1 MRYLVLACD
10 YDGTLAA
17 AGRMDPATIEALR
30 QLRATGRRV
39 VLLTGRELPDLL
51 ALLPEPQLFDR
62 IVAENGALLY
72 RPVEREERLLAE
84 PAPEPFVAE
93 LRRRNVAPLSVGR
106 VIVATWEPEEK
117 VVLDVIREQGLERQL
132 IFNKGAVM
140 VLPSG
145 VNKATGL
152 DAALDELG
160 LSPHNCVAIG
170 DAENDHA
177 LLARA
182 ECAVA
187 VANALPALKEAADL
201 VTRGADGD
209 GARELVAKI
218 AASDL
223 AELGD
228 RLSRHAIPIGT
239 RDDGAPVAWPAYG
252 ANLLVAGASGSGKS
266 TFATGL
272 LERLG
277 QKGYQCCIVDPE
289 GDYATLPGVVVL
301 GDTEHAPTLPQMADV
316 LAPPGRSVVLNLL
329 AISLEH
335 RPEFFASAL
344 ARLRELRDRCGRP
357 HWIVADE
364 AHHLMPPGWSGAPSS
379 PPGAMHGTLLIT
391 VYPDR
396 VAAPVLATVD
406 GVVAVGDAPDRVLRN
421 VADAMGR
428 EVPAFAPA
436 SLGPNEALFWR
447 PASGAP
453 PIRIRTEPARGER
466 RRHLRK
472 YAEGELPEAR
482 SFYFRGPRNAL
493 NLRAQNLVLF
503 LQLAAGVDDDT
514 WMHHLRLGDYS
525 RWFREAIKDDD
536 LAADVAVLERQ
547 GGLTADESRVRV
559 RAAIEA
565 RYAV

>member
-1 MRYLVLACD
+1 MRYLILGCD
-10 YDGTLAA
+10 YDGTLAT
-17 AGRMDPATIEALR
+17 AGRMDPATTESLR

-51 ALLPEPQLFDR
+51 TLLPEPELFDR

-84 PAPEPFVAE
+84 PPSEAFVAE
-93 LRRRNVAPLSVGR
+93 LRRRQVAPLSIGR
-106 VIVATWEPEEK
+106 VIVATWEPEEQ
-117 VVLDVIREQGLERQL
+117 VVLDVIRELGLERQL

-152 DAALDELG
+152 DAALEELG
-160 LSPHNCVAIG
+160 LSPRNSVAIG

-177 LLARA
+177 LLGRA

-187 VANALPALKEAADL
+187 VANALPALKETADL
-201 VTRGADGD
+201 ITRGADGD
-209 GARELVAKI
+209 GVRELVARLV
-218 AASDL
+218 ASDL
-223 AELGD
+223 EELGPK
-228 RLSRHAIPIGT
+228 LTRHAITLGT
-239 RDDGAPVAWPAYG
+239 RDDGTEVTWPPYG
-252 ANLLVAGASGSGKS
+252 ANLLVSGASGSGKS

-272 LERLG
+272 LERVA
-277 QKGYQCCIVDPE
+277 QRGYQCCILDPE
-289 GDYATLPGVVVL
+289 GDYSTLPGAVVL
-301 GDTEHAPTLPQMADV
+301 GDTDHAPTLAQMTDV

-329 AISLEH
+329 AIPLEQ
-335 RPEFFASAL
+335 RPEFFAGAL
-344 ARLRELRDRCGRP
+344 ARLQELRARSGRP

-364 AHHLMPPGWSGAPSS
+364 AHHLMPPGWKGVPSAP
-379 PPGAMHGTLLIT
+379 AHGLGSTLLIT

-421 VADAMGR
+421 VSDAMHR
-428 EVPAFAPA
+428 AVPGLAPV
-436 SLGPNEALFWR
+436 SLGSGEVLFWHVTTD
-447 PASGAP
+447 AP
-453 PIRIRTEPARGER
+453 PVHLRSMPARGER

-482 SFYFRGPRNAL
+482 SFYFRGPRGAL

-503 LQLAAGVDDDT
+503 LQIGAGVDDET
-514 WMHHLRLGDYS
+514 WMHHLRQGDYS
-525 RWFREAIKDDD
+525 RWFREAIKDED
-536 LAADVAVLERQ
+536 LADEVAAIERQ
-547 GGLTADESRVRV
+547 PDLTPEDSRARV
-559 RAAIEA
+559 RATVEA
-565 RYAV
+565 RYTV